1 MDDLN
6 AFKADLAA
14 FVDRAKESEAL
25 VHLACRY
32 VRNIANG
39 RFLWRN
45 RTVASS
51 ATVEVLLPCLL
62 YTSTTFGWIKI
73 LCLFRLPSFSFFVN
87 SRRFTC
93 NTTYTF

>member
-39 RFLWRN
+39 RFF
-45 RTVASS
+45 VA
-51 ATVEVLLPCLL
+51 
-62 YTSTTFGWIKI
+62 
-73 LCLFRLPSFSFFVN
+73 
-87 SRRFTC
+87 
-93 NTTYTF
+93 

>member
-32 VRNIANG
+32 AQHRQ
-39 RFLWRN
+39 
-45 RTVASS
+45 RT
-51 ATVEVLLPCLL
+51 
-62 YTSTTFGWIKI
+62 
-73 LCLFRLPSFSFFVN
+73 FFVA
-87 SRRFTC
+87 
-93 NTTYTF
+93 